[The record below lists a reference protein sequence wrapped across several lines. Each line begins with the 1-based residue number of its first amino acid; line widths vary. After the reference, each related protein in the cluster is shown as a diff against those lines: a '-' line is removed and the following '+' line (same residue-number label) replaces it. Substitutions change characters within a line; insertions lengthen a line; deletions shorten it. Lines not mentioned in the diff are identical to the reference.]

1 MFFESWK
8 QNGVCSLRSWC
19 DSRDTPLFRKK
30 YSSERYPGVPRPSKG
45 PLLGFN
51 SRRTSTNTSASTHT
65 TRWSRGYATPFE
77 GDKQRYSNARQQCDI
92 AFEKDSQQS
101 AFTYDIILFALPNEK
116 PVYRRLLLD
125 FHGNLDAVSDD
136 IAQLLNLPITPYY
149 NEVRL
154 PNGSVA
160 KPTGVTEVK
169 WQIYGGRH
177 RHTAKLFVIPN
188 SPFDMVLG
196 VSSIRRCKLWK
207 DDRDIRTGLKYN
219 TSRQL
224 V

>member
-8 QNGVCSLRSWC
+8 QNGASSLISWC
-19 DSRDTPLFRKK
+19 DSRDTPLFRK
-30 YSSERYPGVPRPSKG
+30 
-45 PLLGFN
+45 
-51 SRRTSTNTSASTHT
+51 STQT
-65 TRWSRGYATPFE
+65 TRWSRGHATTFE
-77 GDKQRYSNARQQCDI
+77 GAHQRYSNAPQPCDI
-92 AFEKDSQQS
+92 ASVHIPQS
-101 AFTYDIILFALPNEK
+101 AFTYDIILFALPHEK

-149 NEVRL
+149 DEVRL

-219 TSRQL
+219 TNKRL